1 MEAAFPAHPGVP
13 ISKAVRASDFVF
25 TSAYGPWH
33 FGPSKIIFDDT
44 GNILDDGTSIPVMP
58 IPEQINRTTIGF
70 ISEALAVAG
79 CTLGDVVSRECWLAD
94 PRDSVVAY
102 KPPAAWAGHSG

>member
-13 ISKAVRASDFVF
+13 ISKAVRAGDFVF

-33 FGPSKIIFDDT
+33 FGPSKIIFDDA
-44 GNILDDGTSIPVMP
+44 GNILDDGTSIQVMP
-58 IPEQINRTTIGF
+58 IAEQIDRATIGF

-102 KPPAAWAGHSG
+102 KPPAAWAGRP